1 MSSREDILQSIRRNT
16 RVRYE
21 KPDLSALEHE
31 ALTYEDKLSK
41 FCEVI
46 KQVGGQAVILK
57 DEENVNDVIK
67 AAYPDAK
74 RIASTIKEIKTGNT
88 IQPITCSTFHP
99 DDVEE
104 SGDLDGTDVAI
115 VDGRIGVCENG
126 AVWLTQDVEQRAVYF
141 ISEALVIILDRN
153 NLVNNMH
160 EAYKRI
166 DTGEYGYGVF
176 ISGPSK
182 TADIEQEQVVDR
194 RFAGKTFVLTGAL
207 EHFSRDEASA
217 IIERFGGKTSSSVS
231 KKTSYLLA
239 GENTGSKYQKALTLG
254 TPIITEAEFLAMI
267 QE

>member
-41 FCEVI
+41 LD
-46 KQVGGQAVILK
+46 K
-57 DEENVNDVIK
+57 ENVNDVIK

-182 TADIEQEQVVDR
+182 TADIEQALVM
-194 RFAGKTFVLTGAL
+194 GA
-207 EHFSRDEASA
+207 HGAR
-217 IIERFGGKTSSSVS
+217 SV
-231 KKTSYLLA
+231 TVILV
-239 GENTGSKYQKALTLG
+239 
-254 TPIITEAEFLAMI
+254 
-267 QE
+267 